1 MQTHWE
7 KVISESKLV
16 TIPEVYLKLQQLLSS
31 NNFSM
36 AEIAE
41 VICYDPAIT
50 ARLLRI
56 VNSSF
61 FGLAAKIETVSR
73 AINYLGTQQVHDLV
87 LTTSIAQNFS
97 DIDND
102 AFNLHEFWQ
111 RSVFCAIAARE
122 IAIHCNVLD
131 SERLFVTGLLSDIG
145 HLLMYQAIPE
155 ITLQARVEAEVS
167 HSPLHLT
174 EQRLI
179 GFDYTLAGS
188 AMLQHWNLPESLTDA
203 IKYQFSPTNTTHY
216 QLETVILHM
225 ASALADG
232 FEKNIPVAT
241 TLGQVNK
248 SVMNITNLSVEDTA
262 VIDRNSRKSLDMV
275 FLLLF
280 PQLNAAYL

>member
-7 KVISESKLV
+7 KVISESKL
-16 TIPEVYLKLQQLLSS
+16 ISLPEVYLKLQQLLNSPHY
-31 NNFSM
+31 SM
-36 AEIAE
+36 ADIAE
-41 VICYDPAIT
+41 VIGYDPAIT
-50 ARLLRI
+50 ARLLRM

-61 FGLAAKIETVSR
+61 FGLAAKIETVTR

-87 LTTSIAQNFS
+87 LTTSIAQSFS

-102 AFNLHEFWQ
+102 AFNLHEYWQ

-122 IAIHCNVLD
+122 IAMHCNVLD

-155 ITLQARVEAEVS
+155 LTAQARAEAEATQT
-167 HSPLHLT
+167 PLHLV

-188 AMLQHWNLPESLTDA
+188 AMLQHWNLPESLTDT
-203 IKYQFSPTNTTHY
+203 IKHQFNPGNSTHY

-232 FEKNIPVAT
+232 FEHNIPVAT
-241 TLGQVNK
+241 TLQHLNS
-248 SVMNITNLSVEDTA
+248 SVINITNLSVADAE
-262 VIDRNSRKSLDMV
+262 VVDRSSRKSLDMV
-275 FLLLF
+275 FQLLF

>member
-7 KVISESKLV
+7 KVISESKL
-16 TIPEVYLKLQQLLSS
+16 ISLPEVYLKLQQLLNS

-41 VICYDPAIT
+41 VIGYDPAIT
-50 ARLLRI
+50 ARLLRM

-61 FGLAAKIETVSR
+61 FGLAAKIETVTR

-87 LTTSIAQNFS
+87 LTTSIAQSFS

-102 AFNLHEFWQ
+102 AFNLHEYWQ

-122 IAIHCNVLD
+122 IAMHCNVLD
-131 SERLFVTGLLSDIG
+131 SERLFVTGLLCDIG

-155 ITLQARVEAEVS
+155 ITRQARTEAHAS
-167 HSPLHLT
+167 QTPLHLV

-179 GFDYTLAGS
+179 GFDYALAGS
-188 AMLQHWNLPESLTDA
+188 VMLQHWNLPESLTDT
-203 IKYQFSPTNTTHY
+203 IKYHLNPANATHY

-225 ASALADG
+225 ANALADG
-232 FEKNIPVAT
+232 FDQNIPVPM
-241 TLGQVNK
+241 TLEHVNG
-248 SVMNITNLSVEDTA
+248 SVVNITNLSVDDA
-262 VIDRNSRKSLDMV
+262 VVIDRSSRKNLDMV
-275 FLLLF
+275 YQLLF